1 MNASFNYSQDKEF
14 KENLEKVMDI
24 KGLSYILNSLIDICN
39 EKGQHV
45 SENWQDNKLAADWER
60 TANRIERNMRS
71 LEERCPLW

>member
-1 MNASFNYSQDKEF
+1 MNTQFNYNVEREF
-14 KENLEKVMDI
+14 KANLEAVMDS

-45 SENWQDNKLAADWER
+45 SENWQDNKISADWER
-60 TANRIERNMRS
+60 TANRIERSMRS